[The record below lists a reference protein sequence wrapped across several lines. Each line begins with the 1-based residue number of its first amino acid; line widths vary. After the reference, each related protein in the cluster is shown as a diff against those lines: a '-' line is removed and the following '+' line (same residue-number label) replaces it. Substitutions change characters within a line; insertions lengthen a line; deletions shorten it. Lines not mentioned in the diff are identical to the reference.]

1 MTCRQKD
8 RFLRLTN
15 QRWHT
20 LSLSIWNVGIKAL
33 APMIILVNW
42 LKSSWT
48 EKEERSQEANEN
60 LSYLNYFE
68 VFRTCL
74 LENTFLNWTH
84 VCNCA
89 TRAPSVDQ
97 ISHRFFPE
105 LHFRDPG
112 QMASCPPASLPKILI
127 KLRKEYFLCL
137 CFCLFSLLKMIE
149 MLFVFHLYCEF
160 PLTKFTD
167 NYGDMLVSLCAGFR
181 LLYRHSPSFS

>member
-8 RFLRLTN
+8 RFLRLAN
-15 QRWHT
+15 QLWHT

-33 APMIILVNW
+33 APMIILINW
-42 LKSSWT
+42 PKSSWT

-84 VCNCA
+84 VCNYA

-97 ISHRFFPE
+97 ISHRFSQSFISE
-105 LHFRDPG
+105 TLGRW
-112 QMASCPPASLPKILI
+112 PPAHLLLCQKYWSNWE
-127 KLRKEYFLCL
+127 RNTLCL
-137 CFCLFSLLKMIE
+137 CFCLFSLLKTIE

-167 NYGDMLVSLCAGFR
+167 NYGNMLVSLCAGFR